1 MIPLDENILSN
12 SFLKSNGQ
20 NGFQKE
26 MFLKLLCQIES
37 IFSSIICMWGYS
49 LVQNELFVYTYL
61 TWSSGCIMIFCVW
74 SNCLEEANILA
85 SSMDSANSL
94 LWRVFCLLFNN
105 IIKVTID
112 THRTCKKYQQEEYK
126 TVSGLCPCAVFLC
139 SLSPRLSVPRLEFPD
154 WTLPL
159 ISRI

>member
-1 MIPLDENILSN
+1 MIPLDENTLSN

-37 IFSSIICMWGYS
+37 IFSSMICMWGYS

-112 THRTCKKYQQEEYK
+112 THRTCKKTQQDEEECK
-126 TVSGLCPCAVFLC
+126 TVSGFCPCAVFLC
-139 SLSPRLSVPRLEFPD
+139 SLSPRPVSPD

>member
-1 MIPLDENILSN
+1 MIPLDENTLSN
-12 SFLKSNGQ
+12 PFLKSNGQ

-26 MFLKLLCQIES
+26 MFLELSCQIEN
-37 IFSSIICMWGYS
+37 IFSSIICLWGYS
-49 LVQNELFVYTYL
+49 LIQNELFVYTYL

-112 THRTCKKYQQEEYK
+112 THRTCKNNNNKNIKQFQDC
-126 TVSGLCPCAVFLC
+126 VPMLC
-139 SLSPRLSVPRLEFPD
+139 SCAICPPGLSIPRPVSPD
-154 WTLPL
+154 WTIPL
-159 ISRI
+159 IFRI

>member
-1 MIPLDENILSN
+1 MSYWEYISIYYMHVRLFIN
-12 SFLKSNGQ
+12 SEWIVCL
-20 NGFQKE
+20 
-26 MFLKLLCQIES
+26 
-37 IFSSIICMWGYS
+37 
-49 LVQNELFVYTYL
+49 YL

-112 THRTCKKYQQEEYK
+112 THRTCKEYQQEEWK
-126 TVSGLCPCAVFLC
+126 TVSGFCPCAVFLC
-139 SLSPRLSVPRLEFPD
+139 SPSPGLSPATEPYRWYPGSSPAEFQG
-154 WTLPL
+154 
-159 ISRI
+159 

>member
-1 MIPLDENILSN
+1 MSN
-12 SFLKSNGQ
+12 W
-20 NGFQKE
+20 E
-26 MFLKLLCQIES
+26 H
-37 IFSSIICMWGYS
+37 IFIYYMH
-49 LVQNELFVYTYL
+49 VRLFINSEWIVCLYL

-112 THRTCKKYQQEEYK
+112 THRTCKNNNNKNIKQFQDC
-126 TVSGLCPCAVFLC
+126 VPMLC
-139 SLSPRLSVPRLEFPD
+139 SCAICPPGLSIPRPVSPD
-154 WTLPL
+154 WTIPL
-159 ISRI
+159 IFRI